1 MQKIGVV
8 TGASQ
13 KIGLEI
19 CRQLANRGVKVI
31 LTTRNEERGKEAALK
46 LQNEGL
52 DVVFH
57 ILDVT
62 DEESIRKL
70 AEWLEQTFGKLDILV
85 NNAGMSD
92 RGPSALQHDLDK
104 IRETMETNAYGPLR
118 LCKALVPI
126 MLKADSGRIVNVSS
140 RAGLLSRIRER
151 KVKNN
156 PGYRMS
162 KAAQNVATVLL
173 ANELLDT
180 NITVNGMTPGWVQTG
195 TNAPGEI
202 SVEEGADTAVW
213 LATEGTMT
221 GKLFADRKE
230 TDL

>member
-31 LTTRNEERGKEAALK
+31 LTARDEERGKEAALK

-62 DEESIRKL
+62 NEESIRKL
-70 AEWLEQTFGKLDILV
+70 AEWLGQTFGKLDIIV
-85 NNAGMSD
+85 NNAGISD
-92 RGPSALQHDLDK
+92 RENTTLEHDLDK

-118 LCKALVPI
+118 LCKALVSL
-126 MLKADSGRIVNVSS
+126 MRKADSGRIVNVTSG
-140 RAGLLSRIRER
+140 AGSLARIRGG
-151 KVKNN
+151 KITNH

-162 KAAQNVATVLL
+162 KTALNVATVLL

-180 NITVNGMTPGWVQTG
+180 NITVNAMAPGPVYTG
-195 TNAPGEI
+195 TNAPGER

-213 LATEGTMT
+213 LATEGTTT
-221 GKLFADRKE
+221 GKLFRDRKE
-230 TDL
+230 SDF